1 MATVQILDGGLG
13 TSLEDKYG
21 VKFNH
26 SQPLWSSH
34 FLIDNQDTLLA
45 CQRDFVEAGAD
56 VLLTATYQVSIEG
69 FARTKTADFPNG
81 IPKNSIPSYLARAVE
96 VAEQASSHGTAKIG
110 LSLGPYGASMVP
122 GQEYSGKYD
131 AEHDTEESLYQWHL
145 ERLRLFAAV
154 ERLLDRVQ
162 YIALETLP
170 RLDEIRA
177 VRRAVQALG
186 ATTEEAGPRLW
197 ISCVFPGESE
207 DLPDGSTIDQ
217 VVEAMLGNMS
227 DGCIPWGIG
236 MNCTKMH
243 KLPGL
248 IRKFEDAVGKLQ
260 AATPLHSMPTLVLY
274 PDGTNREVYN
284 TTTKQWEKPDH
295 MAGETQLKLQIMAS
309 ERGQA
314 NAGTAN
320 LSTATDWDLDSAI
333 DSASDMSSY
342 TTSLLREV
350 TDYKYENGRR
360 YHAYREGAY
369 VLPNDEQDQDRQDLL
384 HHIRGL
390 LLDGKLFR
398 APIEKASTDGS
409 GPRRVLDDPFD
420 YIHVRDLGGAIQDW
434 NKLLDQS
441 MRNLKRGGYMELQE
455 FDVELKSDDGSLEEH
470 APNATQLLALLQDAS
485 RKFGKNMDNAKGHAQ
500 RLREA
505 GFEQVETEAYRVPV
519 GAWPLDAKLKEIG
532 RYNFAATMAGID
544 SYSLAL
550 LTRVLGWDSERTQL
564 FLSTVKKELQDP
576 KVHVYGDWYV
586 VWGRKPN

>member
-96 VAEQASSHGTAKIG
+96 VAEQASSHGTAKIA

-170 RLDEIRA
+170 RMDEIRA

-217 VVEAMLGNMS
+217 VVEAMLGNMG

-260 AATPLHSMPTLVLY
+260 TAAPLHSMPTLVLY
-274 PDGTNREVYN
+274 PDGTNGEVYN

-295 MAGETQLKLQIMAS
+295 MAGDTQLKEPWEVQLARAVG
-309 ERGQA
+309 E
-314 NAGTAN
+314 
-320 LSTATDWDLDSAI
+320 
-333 DSASDMSSY
+333 SY
-342 TTSLLREV
+342 
-350 TDYKYENGRR
+350 DRR
-360 YHAYREGAY
+360 CFQSFLVG
-369 VLPNDEQDQDRQDLL
+369 
-384 HHIRGL
+384 GCC
-390 LLDGKLFR
+390 
-398 APIEKASTDGS
+398 KAS
-409 GPRRVLDDPFD
+409 
-420 YIHVRDLGGAIQDW
+420 
-434 NKLLDQS
+434 
-441 MRNLKRGGYMELQE
+441 
-455 FDVELKSDDGSLEEH
+455 H
-470 APNATQLLALLQDAS
+470 ADI
-485 RKFGKNMDNAKGHAQ
+485 K
-500 RLREA
+500 RLREQ
-505 GFEQVETEAYRVPV
+505 F
-519 GAWPLDAKLKEIG
+519 
-532 RYNFAATMAGID
+532 
-544 SYSLAL
+544 
-550 LTRVLGWDSERTQL
+550 
-564 FLSTVKKELQDP
+564 
-576 KVHVYGDWYV
+576 
-586 VWGRKPN
+586 